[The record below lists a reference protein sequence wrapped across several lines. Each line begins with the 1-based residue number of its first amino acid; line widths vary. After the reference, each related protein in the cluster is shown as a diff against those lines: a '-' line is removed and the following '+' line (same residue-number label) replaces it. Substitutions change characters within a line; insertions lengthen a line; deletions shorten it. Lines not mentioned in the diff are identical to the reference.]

1 VTDLWHP
8 VLERTITVPD
18 KVARRY
24 RRSGWVDVNHA
35 TVTFEASPEPDG
47 PLEADLEQGD

>member
-8 VLERTITVPD
+8 QLERTISVSE
-18 KVARRY
+18 KMARRY
-24 RRSGWVDVNHA
+24 RRSGWVDVNDA